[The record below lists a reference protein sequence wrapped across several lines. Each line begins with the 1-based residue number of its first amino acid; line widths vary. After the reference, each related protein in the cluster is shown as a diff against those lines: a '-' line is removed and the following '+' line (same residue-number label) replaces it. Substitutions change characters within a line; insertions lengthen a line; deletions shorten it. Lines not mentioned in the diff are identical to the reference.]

1 MTVDGWTIREACD
14 DFTAAGLPADP
25 GRLAVIV
32 RALPG
37 FRRIGERRAPA
48 GSKGGRREALY
59 EIGELQDLITAI
71 ARWL

>member
-1 MTVDGWTIREACD
+1 MTTRGWTIREACE
-14 DFTAAGLPADP
+14 DFTAAGLAADP
-25 GRLAVIV
+25 GRLGVII

-37 FRRIGERRAPA
+37 FTRIGERRAPA

-59 EIGELQDLITAI
+59 EIGELQELITAI